1 VPGHVVS
8 NAVVALLIAGA
19 LYTARAVRRSGFW
32 SQAFRE
38 LGRRRPIA
46 LSAIAFYVALG
57 LADSVAWIDGAG
69 GVSGVAAYEPRSLID
84 RTFPADFQERSYSA
98 PLAFEEFYG
107 GMGLRHPGK
116 HLLGTDING
125 RDVLH
130 ETLKGARIA
139 LLIGGLTSLIVIPLA
154 LFFGMSAGYFGG
166 RVDDAVFFV
175 ISTLSSIPSLLL
187 LIALI
192 VALGRGPVQ
201 VCFAMGVTSWVGF
214 SRVIRGETLKL
225 RELEYVAAA
234 RALGASEARILLRH
248 ILPNLMHLVVITFVL
263 LFSGMVLTEAILAF
277 LGIGLDGS
285 WGQMIDQARDELA
298 RDPIIYWNLA
308 AATAALFVLILAV
321 NLVGDAIRDI
331 LDPRT
336 VRENV

>member
-1 VPGHVVS
+1 MEGHVVS
-8 NAVVALLIAGA
+8 NAVVALLVAGA
-19 LYTARAVRRSGFW
+19 VYTAVVVRRSRFW
-32 SQAFRE
+32 SQTFRE
-38 LGRRRPIA
+38 IGRRRPIA
-46 LSAIAFYVALG
+46 LCVIAIYVVLG

-69 GVSGVAAYEPRSLID
+69 GVSGVAAHEPRSLVD
-84 RTFPADFQERSYSA
+84 RAFPADFQERSYSA

-107 GMGLRHPGK
+107 EHPG
-116 HLLGTDING
+116 HHWLGTDILG

-130 ETLKGARIA
+130 QTLKGARVA
-139 LLIGGLTSLIVIPLA
+139 LLLGGLTSLIVIPLA

-175 ISTLSSIPSLLL
+175 ISTLASIPSLLL

-192 VALGRGPVQ
+192 MVLGSGPVQ
-201 VCFAMGVTSWVGF
+201 VCFAMGVTGWVGF

-225 RELEYVAAA
+225 RELDYVAAA
-234 RALGASEARILLRH
+234 RALGASDARILLRH

-285 WGQMIDQARDELA
+285 WGQMIDKARDELA
-298 RDPIIYWNLA
+298 RDPIIAWNLA
-308 AATAALFVLILAV
+308 SASAALFFLILAV